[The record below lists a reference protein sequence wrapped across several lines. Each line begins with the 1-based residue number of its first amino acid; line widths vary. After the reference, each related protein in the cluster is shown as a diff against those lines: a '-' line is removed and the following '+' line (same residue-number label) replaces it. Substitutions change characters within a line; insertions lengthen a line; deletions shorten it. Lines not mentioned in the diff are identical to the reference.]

1 MPVVINEFEIVT
13 EPPVASGPAEVPA
26 PQSEEVAPPEVL
38 RPEDVVRI
46 YQHYRRRMAR
56 VWAD

>member
-13 EPPVASGPAEVPA
+13 EPPPTSEEAEGPGPQPEEAAPAEV
-26 PQSEEVAPPEVL
+26 L
-38 RPEDVVRI
+38 CPEDIVRI
-46 YQHYRRRMAR
+46 YQHHRRRMAR

>member
-1 MPVVINEFEIVT
+1 MSVVINEFEIVT
-13 EPPVASGPAEVPA
+13 EPLPP
-26 PQSEEVAPPEVL
+26 SEEAEGPQPEETAPPEAL

-46 YQHYRRRMAR
+46 CQHYRRRMAR